1 MDRTRASAIG
11 RRLTPAIWAILPA
24 AVVVGLLMVGGLS
37 VALVDSLSG
46 ASAFEN
52 FRLVLTAPGFGASL
66 LLSLWVAG
74 VSTLL
79 TVLIAL
85 ASAFS
90 LRRLQSLRR
99 FVTYIYQLPLT
110 LPHIVVAAAGL
121 MLLTQSGVLSR
132 LATAIGLISAPAG
145 FPALVFDR
153 AGIGIIIAYVWKQV
167 PFVGLIALSVLH
179 GAGREYEE
187 VARTLG
193 ARPRQVIRHV
203 LVPLVVPG
211 LVPASIIVF
220 AFVLGAFEVP
230 LLLGS
235 RYPSMLSVL
244 AYRLYT
250 DVDISL
256 RPQAMAMSLLIAVLV
271 LVLTAIYRAILS
283 RRSA

>member
-1 MDRTRASAIG
+1 
-11 RRLTPAIWAILPA
+11 
-24 AVVVGLLMVGGLS
+24 MVGGLS

-85 ASAFS
+85 ATAFS